1 MDNEIKELSWEEKL
15 DNLSYGSSQDYFL
28 KQAYTMNQEG
38 CPKHLIK
45 EFLVSDFL
53 CSEISFD
60 KTIQD
65 TYKRAEEIMEEFLKT
80 PKIVGYKDC
89 REICKC
95 CNQKIGDYNPVPI
108 YDVSELKSWFIQEQS
123 KLFDNEK

>member
-1 MDNEIKELSWEEKL
+1 MEIEKINWEEVL
-15 DNLSYGSSQDYFL
+15 NNLCYGNDANSFL
-28 KQAYTMNQEG
+28 KAAYKLNQEEG

-108 YDVSELKSWFIQEQS
+108 YDISELNPWFIQEQQ
-123 KLFDNEK
+123 KLFEV